1 MELQSCKWRQVKPFE
16 LGFES
21 AHTNGQNTLKEY
33 RDEQIFFEF

>member
-16 LGFES
+16 LDFES

-33 RDEQIFFEF
+33 LNEQIFF